1 MIEIKRNTITV
12 DIFSYLETS
21 VGWGIPLREQISKA
35 LENSL
40 CTFEAYDDKKIIGM
54 ARLIG
59 DYGMSFLVK
68 DVVVLPNYQGKG
80 VGSLLVQEIK
90 NYIQEQTPKGWKI
103 CLEVMSAKNKE
114 GFYGKFGFEKRPS
127 EHDGSG
133 MMMMVQC

>member
-1 MIEIKRNTITV
+1 M
-12 DIFSYLETS
+12 D
-21 VGWGIPLREQISKA
+21 
-35 LENSL
+35 
-40 CTFEAYDDKKIIGM
+40 
-54 ARLIG
+54 RLIG

-68 DVVVLPNYQGKG
+68 DVVVLPNYQRKG

-90 NYIQEQTPKGWKI
+90 NYIQEQTSKGWKI

-114 GFYGKFGFEKRPS
+114 GFYGKFGFKKRPS